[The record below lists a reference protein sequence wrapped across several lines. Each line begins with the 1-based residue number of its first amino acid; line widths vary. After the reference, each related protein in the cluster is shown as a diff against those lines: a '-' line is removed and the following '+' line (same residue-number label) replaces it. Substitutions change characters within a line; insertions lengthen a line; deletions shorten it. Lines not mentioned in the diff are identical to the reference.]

1 MNTSS
6 RTHAQKLRQ
15 IRKAEG
21 LTQSSFSEM
30 IGIALSTVKNYESG
44 QREAGLAIIDVILKH
59 PRFEKYTLWLMT
71 DKTAPVAGQIAP
83 SLSPDGHDNTT
94 SSRSPRKTG

>member
-1 MNTSS
+1 MSTLS
-6 RTHAQKLRQ
+6 RLHGHKLRQ

-21 LTQSSFSEM
+21 LTQIAFSEL
-30 IGIALSTVKNYESG
+30 IGIAHSTVRNYESG
-44 QREAGLAIIDVILKH
+44 QREAGLSIIDAVLRH

-71 DKTAPVAGQIAP
+71 DKTAPNAGQVSP

-94 SSRSPRKTG
+94 SSRSTRKSG

>member
-1 MNTSS
+1 MS
-6 RTHAQKLRQ
+6 RNYAEKLRQ

-21 LTQSSFSEM
+21 LTQKDFSELTAV
-30 IGIALSTVKNYESG
+30 ALGTIKKYETGHQPARAEVLES
-44 QREAGLAIIDVILKH
+44 VIEVH
-59 PRFEKYTLWLMT
+59 MFEKYTLWLMT
-71 DKTAPVAGQIAP
+71 DKTAPSAGQVSP

>member
-44 QREAGLAIIDVILKH
+44 QREVGLAILDVVLKH

-71 DKTAPVAGQIAP
+71 DKTAPVAGQISP
-83 SLSPDGHDNTT
+83 SLSPDGQDNRTL
-94 SSRSPRKTG
+94 SRSPRKIG

>member
-1 MNTSS
+1 MS
-6 RTHAQKLRQ
+6 RNYAEKLRQ

-21 LTQSSFSEM
+21 LTQKDFSELT
-30 IGIALSTVKNYESG
+30 GVALGTIKKYETGHQPARAEVLES
-44 QREAGLAIIDVILKH
+44 VIEVH
-59 PRFEKYTLWLMT
+59 MFEKYTLWLMT
-71 DKTAPVAGQIAP
+71 DKTAPSAGQVSP